1 MLIDRYKAHKI
12 IPAMKYPAGGR
23 GDVLLAQPVGRH
35 CSGYRE
41 DSGSG
46 LHLQL
51 FDGMPAVSMV
61 ITAAVRNLFRFKK
74 VLRSEWL
81 RNACGS
87 LAYVLYEAGFSRSFW

>member
-1 MLIDRYKAHKI
+1 MFIDRYKAYKI

-23 GDVLLAQPVGRH
+23 GDVLPAQLVGRR
-35 CSGYRE
+35 CNGYRE

-51 FDGMPAVSMV
+51 FDGMAAVSMV

-74 VLRSEWL
+74 GLRSEW
-81 RNACGS
+81 
-87 LAYVLYEAGFSRSFW
+87 

>member
-1 MLIDRYKAHKI
+1 
-12 IPAMKYPAGGR
+12 MKYPAGGR

-35 CSGYRE
+35 CSGDRE

-51 FDGMPAVSMV
+51 FDGMAAVSMV

-74 VLRSEWL
+74 GPAFGMVKKCLWVFDL
-81 RNACGS
+81 
-87 LAYVLYEAGFSRSFW
+87 